1 MGKRESSHLKESCS
15 TQTDPT
21 GCYTLV
27 FPWCQAKVVLKG
39 STDIFLILLS
49 MLNKTI
55 VIQF

>member
-1 MGKRESSHLKESCS
+1 MDERENSHLEECCS

-21 GCYTLV
+21 GCYTPV

-55 VIQF
+55 VI

>member
-1 MGKRESSHLKESCS
+1 MGERENSHLEECCS

-21 GCYTLV
+21 GCYTPV

-55 VIQF
+55 VI